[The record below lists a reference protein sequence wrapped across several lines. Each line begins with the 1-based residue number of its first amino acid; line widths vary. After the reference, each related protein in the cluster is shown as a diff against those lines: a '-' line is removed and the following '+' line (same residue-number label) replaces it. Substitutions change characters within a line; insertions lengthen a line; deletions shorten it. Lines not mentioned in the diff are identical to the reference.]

1 MRAARASEDLGSI
14 WFLAAAE
21 ARAAAAEL
29 VECVRAGETPGPL
42 AGIPMLVK
50 DSFNVAGMPGGA
62 GGPVEY
68 AIEDADVVAAS
79 RQAGAI
85 LLGKAAMHQLGWGM
99 TGQCPGRPICHNPR
113 SPGRSPGGSSS
124 GSAAAV
130 AAGIVS
136 VALGGDTGG
145 SVRLPAAWC
154 GVVGFKPPQRA
165 VSGRGVAPLAESF
178 DTVGYLAASVD
189 DCRLAHE
196 ALASGGHELSSKP
209 VQEMRVAVDR
219 ELLSGVEPDIAA
231 AFERGLDA
239 LRTAGGVVVEE
250 SLPPHRVPVRQ
261 LYAAQFAANWGSI
274 VDGNPALF
282 ADDVLDGIAAGR
294 ATDPAVVSA
303 GLAALERIRD
313 QATLEADVF
322 ACPTSPIAPLPV
334 GAPDDVARAG
344 RLLRPFNVLD
354 WPAISVP
361 CPGPV
366 SYAGMQLAGPRG
378 REGSIFALASVVE
391 ARR

>member
-1 MRAARASEDLGSI
+1 VRAARTSRHLGSI
-14 WFLAAAE
+14 WFLAEAE
-21 ARAAAAEL
+21 ACAAAARLDER
-29 VECVRAGETPGPL
+29 VRAGEPAGPL
-42 AGIPMLVK
+42 AGIPLLVK
-50 DSFNVAGMPGGA
+50 DSFDVAGMPGGA
-62 GGPVEY
+62 GGPVRH
-68 AIEDADVVAAS
+68 AIDDADVVAAS

-99 TGQCPGRPICHNPR
+99 TGQCPGRPICHNPGL
-113 SPGRSPGGSSS
+113 PGRSPGGSSS

-130 AAGIVS
+130 AAGIVP

-154 GVVGFKPPQRA
+154 GVVGFKPAQGA

-189 DCRLAHE
+189 DCRLAHQ
-196 ALASGGHELSSKP
+196 ALADGGEELPSKP
-209 VQEMRVAVDR
+209 VEGMRVAVDR
-219 ELLSGVEPDIAA
+219 ELASGIEPEISA
-231 AFERGLDA
+231 AFERALDA
-239 LRTAGGVVVEE
+239 LRRAGAVIVEE

-274 VDGNPALF
+274 VDGNPELF
-282 ADDVLDGIAAGR
+282 AEDVLDGIAAGR
-294 ATDPAVVSA
+294 ATDPTVVSA

-313 QATLEADVF
+313 EVTLEADVF
-322 ACPTSPIAPLPV
+322 ACPTSPIAPLSLD
-334 GAPDDVARAG
+334 APDDVARAG
-344 RLLRPFNVLD
+344 RLLRPFNIFD

-366 SYAGMQLAGPRG
+366 SYAGVQLAGPPG
-378 REGSIFALASVVE
+378 REGLIFALASVVE
-391 ARR
+391 AAR